1 MNLRQTL
8 RDLLK
13 AERPLIMPDAY
24 DGLSAR
30 LIEMEGFKA
39 VQCSG
44 FSMALASLAIPEA
57 RLSYDKNLAITRDI
71 VNSVKVPVMA
81 DGEDGFGPPQR
92 VFQTVSDF
100 IDAGIAGIN
109 IEDQVLP
116 PPDPKGIVECS
127 LMTDKIRA
135 SREAAT
141 AKKVADL
148 VINARTDSLAA
159 YPDRKVGLREAIKR
173 GNEYLSVG
181 ADLVFVVG
189 VNTLDEARQL
199 VSEIKGPVSIAA
211 GMPSNIGTMSI
222 QELGECGVM
231 RVSLPTVAV
240 LSAIRA
246 IKQTLSLIHRTGGF
260 NEVTAQNLLCG
271 MEEIP
276 KIIAK

>member
-1 MNLRQTL
+1 ML
-8 RDLLK
+8 RDLLRT
-13 AERPLIMPDAY
+13 ERPLIMPDAY

-30 LIEMEGFKA
+30 LIEIEGFKA

-44 FSMALASLAIPEA
+44 FSMALASLAISEA
-57 RLSYDKNLAITRDI
+57 RLSYEKNLAITRDI

-92 VFQTVSDF
+92 VFQTISDF
-100 IDAGIAGIN
+100 IDAGVAGIN

-116 PPDPKGIVECS
+116 PLDTKRVVECS
-127 LMTDKIRA
+127 LMIDKIHA

-141 AKKVADL
+141 AKKVVDL

-159 YPDRKVGLREAIKR
+159 YPDRKAGLREAIKR
-173 GNEYLSVG
+173 GNEYLSAG

-199 VSEIKGPVSIAA
+199 VMEIRGPVSIAA
-211 GMPSNIGTMSI
+211 GMPSNICAMSI
-222 QELGECGVM
+222 QELGECGVA

-246 IKQTLSLIHRTGGF
+246 VKQTLSLIHRTGGF
-260 NEVTAQNLLCG
+260 KEVMTQSILCG

-276 KIIAK
+276 KIMAR